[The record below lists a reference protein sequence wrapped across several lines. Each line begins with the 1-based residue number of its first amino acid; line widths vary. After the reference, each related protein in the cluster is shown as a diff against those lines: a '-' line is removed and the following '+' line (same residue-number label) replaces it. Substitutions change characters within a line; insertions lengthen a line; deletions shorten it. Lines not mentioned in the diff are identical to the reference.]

1 MKDELPRYVYRKPS
15 GAVYFYRRGEPSIRI
30 RAEYGTAEFAREYAL
45 ALQGAPVANA
55 TGRTFLNLIRSY
67 QKSTRWTK
75 LAPRTQAD
83 YGKVLAYIAE
93 KFGKHNPADMQRQ
106 HVIRAQKTNA
116 EAVRFANYIVQ
127 VLRVLFEHAID
138 IGWLGKNPVNPAKG
152 VALIKSEGE
161 DREPW
166 PTDMVKA
173 YRKEAPLGTRA
184 RILLE
189 LGIGTG
195 QRPGDLCKMRWDAIK
210 EGGIEVTQGKTKAR
224 LWIPITRAL
233 REALDAMPRHGL
245 TICAQANGKP
255 TTYRGCAQIV
265 LEVRKKIGAE
275 AYDMH
280 SWRYTAAAELAAAG
294 CDDETIMAVTGHKT
308 RAMVAQYAG
317 ASRQKARAVEAM
329 KRREG

>member
-1 MKDELPRYVYRKPS
+1 MKRDLPPYVYRKPS
-15 GAVYFYRRGEPSIRI
+15 GAVYFYRRGEPSVRI
-30 RAEYGTAEFAREYAL
+30 RAEIGTAEFAREYAL
-45 ALQGAPVANA
+45 AMQGAPAPNA
-55 TGRTFLNLIRSY
+55 SGRTFRNLIRSY
-67 QKSTRWTK
+67 QRSERWNK

-83 YGKVLAYIAE
+83 YGKVLAYIEA
-93 KFGKHNPADMQRQ
+93 KFGAHNPADMQRQ
-106 HVIRAQKTNA
+106 HVIRAQKSNA
-116 EAVRFANYIVQ
+116 ETVRFANYIVQ
-127 VLRVLFEHAID
+127 VLVVLFEQAID

-152 VALIKSEGE
+152 VPMIKGE
-161 DREPW
+161 KVDRVPW
-166 PTDMVKA
+166 PADMVEA
-173 YRKEAPLGTRA
+173 YRKAAPHGTRA

-210 EGGIEVTQGKTKAR
+210 DGGIEVTQGKTKAR
-224 LWIPITRAL
+224 LWIPLTRAL
-233 REALDAMPRHGL
+233 REALDAMPRRGL

-265 LEVRKKIGAE
+265 LDVRKKIGAE

-294 CDDETIMAVTGHKT
+294 CDDEMIKAVTGHKT
-308 RAMVAQYAG
+308 GAMVAQYAG